1 MRSFLLACTLLT
13 ALPVHAKTW
22 TFDSDKADEAPP
34 GFRFGRTGHGRPGR
48 WVVRAVPDAPSAPNV
63 LAQVDEDGTDYRFP
77 VAVAPGFRARD
88 LRLSVKCK
96 QVSGKVDQ
104 ACGLVF
110 RFRSAKNYYVVRANA
125 LENNIRLYHVKRGR
139 RRMFGSF
146 PAEVTAAGGTKL
158 RSLAP

>member
-1 MRSFLLACTLLT
+1 
-13 ALPVHAKTW
+13 
-22 TFDSDKADEAPP
+22 
-34 GFRFGRTGHGRPGR
+34 RPGR

-110 RFRSAKNYYVVRANA
+110 RFRSPKNYYVVRANA

-139 RRMFGSF
+139 RRMFASF
-146 PAEVTAAGGTKL
+146 SGEVKGGVWHELAVVARGDDFRVSWDGKEVLQGRDRTFRRAGGVGLWTKADTVTWYDDL
-158 RSLAP
+158 R